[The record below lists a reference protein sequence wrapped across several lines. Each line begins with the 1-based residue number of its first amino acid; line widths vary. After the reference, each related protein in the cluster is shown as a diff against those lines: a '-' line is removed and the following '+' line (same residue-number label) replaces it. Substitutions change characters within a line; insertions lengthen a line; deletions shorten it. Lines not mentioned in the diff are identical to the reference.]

1 MHSPLL
7 LNAICTAAARYLT
20 RIWSLKDPHAVIE
33 YDGVPL
39 PNLTMESAIHYHN
52 KCISH
57 LMDVSADPTNTCS
70 DDALT
75 AITILRYHEQVDS
88 KSLMSSLYTLANISS
103 PLYWHRQRNLLY
115 RRPSRIPSS
124 PRRNPRALDYYSST
138 STRF

>member
-7 LNAICTAAARYLT
+7 LNAICTASARFLT
-20 RIWSLKDPHAVIE
+20 QVWSLRDPSDMIQ
-33 YDGVPL
+33 YDGIPL

-57 LMDVSADPTNTCS
+57 LMDASTDLENSCS

-88 KSLMSSLYTLANISS
+88 KVIQSKIGIAN
-103 PLYWHRQRNLLY
+103 
-115 RRPSRIPSS
+115 
-124 PRRNPRALDYYSST
+124 
-138 STRF
+138 